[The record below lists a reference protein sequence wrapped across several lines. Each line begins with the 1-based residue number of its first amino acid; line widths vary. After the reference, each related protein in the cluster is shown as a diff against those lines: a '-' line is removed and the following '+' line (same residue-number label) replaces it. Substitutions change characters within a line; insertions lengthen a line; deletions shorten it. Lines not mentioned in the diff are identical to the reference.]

1 MLQGVNSKKDKKFDL
16 LPATKEEAIAK
27 DIVEQLKEM
36 RSMKKSRDEVENGQT
51 IEEFIDDPEGIK
63 YKAKAA
69 ANNDKVKAQ

>member
-1 MLQGVNSKKDKKFDL
+1 L
-16 LPATKEEAIAK
+16 LPSTKEEAIAR

-36 RSMKKSRDEVENGQT
+36 RALQKQSASKEQTTGQT

-69 ANNDKVKAQ
+69 ANNKDVKAQ